1 MNNTT
6 ILEIVREG
14 FEEQKGVKIL
24 SLFFEDEKTIR
35 GIYIIPPEQSLSF
48 LQLPLLDMTTDLDGY
63 TIFLEE
69 LGQLLTYSYRL
80 GSIFHFDWLLHKS
93 EINCVSNYFDTLINT
108 CKNNPPL
115 LLFKQKFIEWVEL
128 TDEVLPIRTQ
138 TFLKYCQIYNSLD
151 SLEYDEDLDVDN
163 SASVSNHFQYV
174 KQQLKEKRYKK
185 INELTMNE
193 IDKLFIQ
200 MQIDL
205 YTTDN
210 R

>member
-24 SLFFEDEKTIR
+24 SLFFEDEKTIK

-48 LQLPLLDMTTDLDGY
+48 LQLPLLNMTTDLDGY
-63 TIFLEE
+63 TIVLEE

-80 GSIFHFDWLLHKS
+80 GSILHFDWLLHKS
-93 EINCVSNYFDTLINT
+93 EINCVSNYFDTLVNT

-138 TFLKYCQIYNSLD
+138 TFLYFYNKS
-151 SLEYDEDLDVDN
+151 
-163 SASVSNHFQYV
+163 SVIC
-174 KQQLKEKRYKK
+174 R
-185 INELTMNE
+185 I
-193 IDKLFIQ
+193 
-200 MQIDL
+200 
-205 YTTDN
+205 
-210 R
+210 